1 MEGEN
6 IDSSEFM
13 SEGLIELPQKD
24 KPFAGS
30 IQVCMPRGFTN
41 LKEYVCMYVCMLQ
54 LLISTRSVFILVRP
68 QRVV

>member
-41 LKEYVCMYVCMLQ
+41 LKEYVCMYVCY
-54 LLISTRSVFILVRP
+54 SF
-68 QRVV
+68 

>member
-30 IQVCMPRGFTN
+30 KQVCMPRGFTN
-41 LKEYVCMYVCMLQ
+41 LKEYVCMYVTAFNFNTECFHP
-54 LLISTRSVFILVRP
+54 R
-68 QRVV
+68 

>member
-41 LKEYVCMYVCMLQ
+41 LKEYVCMLQ